1 MRRIRSSRSSGARSP
16 EELLALARRRGTQ
29 IRRRRRGLA
38 AAAGSVMAGGL
49 AAALT
54 LTVPGHTRTTVN
66 VISPPTSTRP
76 AQTTPTTGQGS
87 NSTVPTSSTSAVP
100 STTAIPG
107 RSTPT
112 AQPGY
117 AYVTDNA
124 DGGVL
129 VPVNLATGKTG
140 QAIQLGGTP
149 VGVAITADGK
159 TAYVAVSTT
168 PPGSSAVV
176 PVDLATGAK
185 GQPISVPGIQ
195 ATSIV
200 ITPDGRFA
208 YLTAWHRVQ
217 IFPVDLTA
225 RTTQTPISTPN
236 AQLITAI
243 AMAPDGRTAYVATS
257 NGSGT
262 NYVLPLHIPSNSLG
276 PAIATLTASN
286 GFSAM
291 AVSPD
296 GHYVYAEMGSR
307 GMLPINLETGQTAT
321 VISQPDTADS
331 GNTAVSADNKMVYS
345 LAQPSLGCAL
355 IPFDLAT
362 NQAEQP
368 ITVAGTNNYCYF
380 LAPSSDGTTIYI
392 TDTIAG
398 SATTPNTGKLY
409 AIDAATRTT
418 NWVLPLPAGIQTG
431 PGMLAVSP

>member
-1 MRRIRSSRSSGARSP
+1 MRRIRSSRSSGSRSP

-54 LTVPGHTRTTVN
+54 LTVPGHSRTTVN

-76 AQTTPTTGQGS
+76 AQTTLTTGQGS
-87 NSTVPTSSTSAVP
+87 NSKVPTSTTSAVP

-107 RSTPT
+107 PSTPT

-117 AYVTDNA
+117 AYVADNA

-140 QAIQLGGTP
+140 HPIQLGGTP

-159 TAYVAVSTT
+159 TAYVAISTT
-168 PPGSSAVV
+168 PTGRSAVV
-176 PVDLATGAK
+176 PVDLATGGK
-185 GQPISVPGIQ
+185 GQPIPLAGIQ

-217 IFPVDLTA
+217 IFPLNLTT
-225 RTTQTPISTPN
+225 RTAETPISTPN

-257 NGSGT
+257 NGTGT
-262 NYVLPLHIPSNSLG
+262 NYVLPLHIPSNNLG
-276 PAIATLTASN
+276 PAIATIPAST
-286 GFSAM
+286 GFSAITV
-291 AVSPD
+291 APD
-296 GHYVYAEMGSR
+296 GHYAYAEVGSR
-307 GMLPINLETGQTAT
+307 GILPINLDTGQTAT

-331 GNTAVSADNKMVYS
+331 GNIAVSADSSMVYS

-355 IPFDLAT
+355 IPFNPAT
-362 NQAEQP
+362 NQAQQP
-368 ITVAGTNNYCYF
+368 ITIAGTNNYCYS
-380 LAPSSDGTTIYI
+380 LAPSSDGTTVYV

-398 SATTPNTGKLY
+398 STTAPNTGKLF
-409 AIDAATRTT
+409 AIDVATRTT
-418 NWVLPLPAGIQTG
+418 KWVLPLPAGIQTG
-431 PGMLAVSP
+431 PGTLAVSP